1 MSEEN
6 TTQSN
11 KTSSRKFVLVCW
23 FMVLVTL
30 VILTHFICML
40 FNRSCPLTEILGI
53 LGLTVTVIIT
63 YVTGNVYQKTH
74 TSFNN
79 MTNISNEE
87 KAPI

>member
-1 MSEEN
+1 MSEES
-6 TTQSN
+6 TTQTSKN
-11 KTSSRKFVLVCW
+11 SSRKFVLVCW

-74 TSFNN
+74 TGLNN
-79 MTNISNEE
+79 ITSIQNEE